1 MAENDQKDVSSLM
14 DSIADEV
21 KTEEASKSFGNDSS
35 SDNEEKEAQKRMLE
49 LREKSLEVSE
59 AASTVA
65 VDSGKS
71 DGKIAKGQGVDE
83 IVSASGTG
91 VRGEVS
97 ASTIGRMM
105 GLVTSAEFKLLEN
118 KLDLLSTR
126 MNSMLVKMEKV
137 LVMAAD
143 MPNGS
148 DLERIDVQLADARTV
163 LNEIKAEIINQK
175 EDSKDKKTG
184 GSILSN

>member
-1 MAENDQKDVSSLM
+1 MAENEQTDASSLM

-21 KTEEASKSFGNDSS
+21 GAEGAETPEVDETPTEEA
-35 SDNEEKEAQKRMLE
+35 EKEAQKRMLE

-59 AASTVA
+59 AATTVA
-65 VDSGKS
+65 VEAATENGSET
-71 DGKIAKGQGVDE
+71 VDDM
-83 IVSASGTG
+83 VSATGSGI
-91 VRGEVS
+91 RGEVS

-137 LVMAAD
+137 LVMTAD
-143 MPNGS
+143 MPNGA
-148 DLERIDVQLADARTV
+148 DLERIDVQIADLRTI
-163 LNEIKAEIINQK
+163 LTDIKTEIVNTK
-175 EDSKDKKTG
+175 EETEDKKTG